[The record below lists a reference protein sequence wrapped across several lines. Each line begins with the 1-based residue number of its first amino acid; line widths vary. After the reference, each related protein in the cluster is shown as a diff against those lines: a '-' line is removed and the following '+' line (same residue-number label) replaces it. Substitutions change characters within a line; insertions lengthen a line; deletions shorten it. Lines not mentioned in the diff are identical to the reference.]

1 LDILRLI
8 RLVETKVLEKTGIK
22 LDREI
27 QLLGNFTL

>member
-1 LDILRLI
+1 
-8 RLVETKVLEKTGIK
+8 LVETKVLEKTGIK